1 MGAEVI
7 IFGSVPAESWSF
19 LGDYMSCP
27 AVVICADGGVK
38 NARTAGL
45 SPNLLIG
52 DWDSGG
58 APEEGVPAV
67 TLPAEKDMTDLQAAV
82 DEALRRGYRQMLLTG
97 CIGGRL
103 DHTASNLALLEW
115 IAGRGGDALM
125 LDGDNEVRFWG
136 GGTLILPNRPAYRYL
151 SLIPLDREIEGVTLR
166 GVKYPL
172 TEHRLFRGDT
182 LSVSNEPAGEEIMIT
197 VQSGRV
203 LVVRSQRI

>member
-1 MGAEVI
+1 MI
-7 IFGSVPAESWSF
+7 
-19 LGDYMSCP
+19 
-27 AVVICADGGVK
+27 
-38 NARTAGL
+38 
-45 SPNLLIG
+45 
-52 DWDSGG
+52 
-58 APEEGVPAV
+58 
-67 TLPAEKDMTDLQAAV
+67 
-82 DEALRRGYRQMLLTG
+82 LTG

-182 LSVSNEPAGEEIMIT
+182 LSVSNEPTGEESMIT
-197 VQSGRV
+197 VRSGRV